1 VISVSRL
8 LLEYRDRLELNGR
21 AGRIAYH
28 APCHLRGTEDDGA
41 SLALLRS
48 LPGADVIDLSAGCCG
63 MAGSW
68 GMKAENVDLSREIG
82 SDLKRKLAASGADV
96 AVTDCPTCRMQ
107 MEGMKNLKTSM
118 PIEIVC
124 HLKIHK

>member
-48 LPGADVIDLSAGCCG
+48 LPGPEVIDLSAGCCG

-68 GMKAENVDLSREIG
+68 GMKADNVELSHEIG

-107 MEGMKNLKTSM
+107 MEGMGSIKVANTLEL
-118 PIEIVC
+118 IEELGIS
-124 HLKIHK
+124 